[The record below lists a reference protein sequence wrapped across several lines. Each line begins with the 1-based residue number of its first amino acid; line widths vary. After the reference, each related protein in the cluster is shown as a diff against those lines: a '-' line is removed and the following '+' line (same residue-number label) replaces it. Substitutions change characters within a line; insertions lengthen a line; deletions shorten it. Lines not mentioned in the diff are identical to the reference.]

1 MADSYGWSSSGI
13 KKRSIA
19 AMTVTDQTQD
29 SDDIGKRLKE
39 NLCPRCETTLTWVSK
54 TDVTAKRKC
63 KQCGMQVYDGINKEG

>member
-1 MADSYGWSSSGI
+1 
-13 KKRSIA
+13 
-19 AMTVTDQTQD
+19 MTVMDQTQD

-63 KQCGMQVYDGINKEG
+63 KFMTASTKKVNHGV

>member
-1 MADSYGWSSSGI
+1 
-13 KKRSIA
+13 
-19 AMTVTDQTQD
+19 MTVTDQTQD

-63 KQCGMQVYDGINKEG
+63 KQCGCRFMTASTKKVNHGV

>member
-1 MADSYGWSSSGI
+1 M
-13 KKRSIA
+13 
-19 AMTVTDQTQD
+19 DQTQD